1 MRKLG
6 YKMDI
11 LAPDLYDMKILV
23 FFGKPGAGK
32 GTQAA
37 LLKENYNL
45 LHISTGDLFRYNIK
59 NQTALGKLAQ
69 SYIDAGDLVPDQV
82 TIDMLEAEVEK
93 NPQAE
98 GFIFDGFPRTKAQ
111 AEALDTFLTGRNLAV
126 SATIALE
133 ASDDILV
140 ERLLK
145 RGETSGRSDDQD
157 EQKIRNRFDEYNQKT
172 APLKRFYEDQGKFH
186 TVDGI
191 GSLEEISA
199 RLTTLIDSI

>member
-11 LAPDLYDMKILV
+11 FALDLYDMKILV

-45 LHISTGDLFRYNIK
+45 RHISTGDLFRYNIK

-69 SYIDAGDLVPDQV
+69 SFIDAGDLVPDKV
-82 TIDMLEAEVEK
+82 TIDMLEAEVKK

-111 AEALDTFLTGRNLAV
+111 AEALDAFLAGRNLVV

-145 RGETSGRSDDQD
+145 RGETSGRSDDQN
-157 EQKIRNRFDEYNQKT
+157 EQKIRNRFEEYNQKT
-172 APLKRFYEDQGKFH
+172 APLKRYYEDQNKFH
-186 TVDGI
+186 AVDGI